1 MKKILLNGV
10 KLLWGKMIKAVIELE
25 LVYPYSRSMTIL
37 IEFCNLWDCHL
48 MSGGTKKLK
57 ATISMPSQKFKKIFK
72 RNPKVR
78 EYEIPSGMEKFV
90 SKFTVKQIATKENK

>member
-1 MKKILLNGV
+1 
-10 KLLWGKMIKAVIELE
+10 MIKAVIELE
-25 LVYPYSRSMTIL
+25 LVYPYSRSLAIL

-57 ATISMPSQKFKKIFK
+57 VTISMPSHKFKKIFK
-72 RNPKVR
+72 RNPQLR

-90 SKFTVKQIATKENK
+90 SKFTVKQIMKKEKGK